1 MSARQQT
8 LLRPARGLC
17 RDKCWGWGALKG
29 WQPPAWFSDDGVAEL
44 EIRSGGRSEEK
55 EWKLPSPGE
64 SEARNPEWPVL
75 NCLSPTCGMRI
86 GPNSPSDE
94 ADSWLP
100 LQDLNS
106 SSAHQRSIVNGWKSQ
121 HTSCNAQQ
129 NGLHQPGRC
138 VRWIV
143 DGSLRDS
150 EHRVKIEQLMIVTMD
165 VLRIMLFG
173 CPRRFL

>member
-1 MSARQQT
+1 MGCFERLAT
-8 LLRPARGLC
+8 
-17 RDKCWGWGALKG
+17 
-29 WQPPAWFSDDGVAEL
+29 PAWFSDDGVAEL

-106 SSAHQRSIVNGWKSQ
+106 AQLINDRSSMGGSRNIQAATLNRIVCTSQ
-121 HTSCNAQQ
+121 VDVS
-129 NGLHQPGRC
+129 
-138 VRWIV
+138 
-143 DGSLRDS
+143 DGSL
-150 EHRVKIEQLMIVTMD
+150 MD
-165 VLRIMLFG
+165 LCEI
-173 CPRRFL
+173 PSTE